1 MKPRYSRTCCTSF
14 PISSQVIT
22 RYLKQ
27 GVVLS
32 VCDLTEQQQ
41 KRLFMSL
48 PFCEH
53 KVTFE
58 TPLDKYT
65 PKLSHCFNDN

>member
-1 MKPRYSRTCCTSF
+1 MKPRYSRTCCTNF

-22 RYLKQ
+22 RYLKP

-41 KRLFMSL
+41 KDFLYLGHFVNI
-48 PFCEH
+48 
-53 KVTFE
+53 K
-58 TPLDKYT
+58 
-65 PKLSHCFNDN
+65 